1 MFGTSPPFLQQ
12 NKPRKAAKQTG
23 NADFFCKNIGL
34 LGHKPPYFRCKTS
47 ELCLKEVRCF
57 HFSGRKTVKKHGKT
71 AIKPNCAEFA
81 IFRTEG
87 SHGGFRCPS
96 RAIISPNKNKKNK
109 HQKAESGKIAHSCI
123 FRSPQHVSA
132 GFYGRSRR
140 FLRHHLA
147 PVVRVVP
154 EAKPANS
161 GA

>member
-1 MFGTSPPFLQQ
+1 MAEIGRNKREKALKTSDFSGI
-12 NKPRKAAKQTG
+12 NIRTFEAKPRMFALKKSDVFVFPPEKCPKTPEKVPQNP
-23 NADFFCKNIGL
+23 NAPILRYFRARMVSVTSDGL
-34 LGHKPPYFRCKTS
+34 LGALSRPSITG
-47 ELCLKEVRCF
+47 
-57 HFSGRKTVKKHGKT
+57 SGPK
-71 AIKPNCAEFA
+71 
-81 IFRTEG
+81 
-87 SHGGFRCPS
+87 
-96 RAIISPNKNKKNK
+96 
-109 HQKAESGKIAHSCI
+109 KAESGKIAHSCI